1 MKNTLFDIAKQTI
14 ETAIRNAELALH
26 AILAPYGY
34 DGIELNTR
42 PNDMY
47 SVMGETEPN
56 VFKRVVKVRTNAW
69 EGLQM
74 LVEGEDKWKALDVN
88 DYKFLLNEVE
98 SAIDAMG
105 DE

>member
-1 MKNTLFDIAKQTI
+1 MKNTLFDIAKKGI
-14 ETAIRNAELALH
+14 ETAIRNAEYALH
-26 AILAPYGY
+26 AILRPYGY

>member
-1 MKNTLFDIAKQTI
+1 MKNTLFDIAKETI

-26 AILAPYGY
+26 AVLAPYGY

-42 PNDMY
+42 PSDMY

-56 VFKRVVKVRTNAW
+56 VFKRVVKVRTNTW
-69 EGLQM
+69 DGLQM
-74 LVEGEDKWKALDVN
+74 LVEGEDRWRTLDVN

>member
-1 MKNTLFDIAKQTI
+1 MKNTIFDIAKKGI
-14 ETAIRNAELALH
+14 ETAIRNAEYALH
-26 AILAPYGY
+26 AVLRPYGY

-56 VFKRVVKVRTNAW
+56 VFKKILKVRSHMF

-74 LVEGEDKWKALDVN
+74 MVEGDDKWRTLDAT
-88 DYKFLLNEVE
+88 DYKFLLEEVE

>member
-1 MKNTLFDIAKQTI
+1 MKNTIFEITKQSI

-26 AILAPYGY
+26 AILRLYGY

-42 PNDMY
+42 PNNMY

-56 VFKRVVKVRTNAW
+56 VFKKVLKVRSHMF

-74 LVEGEDKWKALDVN
+74 LVEGENEWRTLDVN
-88 DYKFLLNEVE
+88 DYKFLLDEVE
-98 SAIDAMG
+98 NAIRAIG

>member
-1 MKNTLFDIAKQTI
+1 MKNTLFDIAKQGI
-14 ETAIRNAELALH
+14 ETAIRNAEYALH
-26 AILAPYGY
+26 AILRPYGY

-56 VFKRVVKVRTNAW
+56 VFKKVLKVRSHMF

-98 SAIDAMG
+98 NAIDAMG

>member
-1 MKNTLFDIAKQTI
+1 MKNTIFEMAKQSL

-26 AILAPYGY
+26 ATLAPYGY

-42 PNDMY
+42 PHDMY
-47 SVMGETEPN
+47 FVMAETEPN
-56 VFKRVVKVRTNAW
+56 VFKRVVKVRTHTW

-74 LVEGEDKWKALDVN
+74 LVEGEDRWRTLDVT
-88 DYKFLLNEVE
+88 DYKFLLGEVE
-98 SAIDAMG
+98 NTIDAMG

>member
-1 MKNTLFDIAKQTI
+1 MKNTLFDIAKETI

-26 AILAPYGY
+26 AVLAPYGY

-56 VFKRVVKVRTNAW
+56 VFKRVVKVRTNTW
-69 EGLQM
+69 DGLQM